1 MARGVAFDKQ
11 AADKLAQVLMEAQAV
26 NDLEVKGLCA
36 DFEDEYRTPKKQV
49 LKVRKTVFNPSSRD
63 HIARWYGGRLD
74 QSLAS
79 GLDAASTVLGQ
90 CLPWCGECDRRQ
102 IEGIR
107 KRIKQG
113 ITVRID

>member
-1 MARGVAFDKQ
+1 MTAFAREVASLQDEFGFI
-11 AADKLAQVLMEAQAV
+11 
-26 NDLEVKGLCA
+26 NDLYVALQRLDSWSA
-36 DFEDEYRTPKKQV
+36 DDPA
-49 LKVRKTVFNPSSRD
+49 LKDSRD